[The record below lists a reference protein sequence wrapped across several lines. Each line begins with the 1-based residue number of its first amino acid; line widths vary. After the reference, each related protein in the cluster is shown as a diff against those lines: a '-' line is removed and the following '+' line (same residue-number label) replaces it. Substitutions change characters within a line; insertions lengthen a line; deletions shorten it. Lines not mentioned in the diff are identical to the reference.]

1 MNIQPASRLRAGAYS
16 YGNHAPAMKDDKVN
30 YLPPWHH
37 VFAKLA
43 VLITVVMLS
52 GCLSVEQPA
61 APPPVADSV
70 TKKNVTVALLGAT
83 GMAGRFILD
92 RALAEGYDVR
102 ALARTPQKLEGY
114 KGRITI
120 VEGDARDPAALNTLL
135 EGSDVVVS
143 ALGPVRA
150 DGGGAQMISTAVTG
164 QLLELMPQK
173 GIDRY
178 IVVSG
183 AAVVMPGDDRN
194 LTGWLMRQMVL
205 LTLSDTLR
213 DKQAEYHLLA
223 ASRVKWTLV
232 RCPLIDPEPFVHSAQ
247 VSLETPRAFNVRAG
261 ELAEFVVGQIN
272 SQEFVGKGPF
282 LQSR

>member
-1 MNIQPASRLRAGAYS
+1 
-16 YGNHAPAMKDDKVN
+16 MKDDKVKH
-30 YLPPWHH
+30 LPPWHH

-52 GCLSVEQPA
+52 GCLSLEQPA
-61 APPPVADSV
+61 APPQVADSV

-83 GMAGRFILD
+83 GMAGGFILD

-114 KGRITI
+114 KDRITI

-135 EGSDVVVS
+135 QGSDVVVS
-143 ALGPVRA
+143 ALGPVKS
-150 DGGGAQMISTAVTG
+150 DGGGAQMISTTVTG
-164 QLLELMPQK
+164 DIIQSMPRWH
-173 GIDRY
+173 IDRY

-205 LTLSDTLR
+205 LTLRDTLR
-213 DKQAEYHLLA
+213 DKQAEYQLLA
-223 ASRVKWTLV
+223 DSPVQWTLV
-232 RCPLIDPEPFVHSAQ
+232 RCPLIDPEPFVRSPF
-247 VSLETPRAFNVRAG
+247 VSLDTPTGFKLRAG
-261 ELAEFVVGQIN
+261 ELAEFVIGQI
-272 SQEFVGKGPF
+272 SSTEFIGKGPF